1 MMQQALSSHVQTLL
15 QAKGSLEEERETTAR
30 HLSAACSERDKF
42 ATALKEQSRLLES
55 LTSELELLRTKPK
68 HIFGNDYIGEHT
80 GIEPNGKERT
90 YRIEMMESP
99 ALKPNSTVGALE
111 VSCNSTLA
119 EEAADDCEPT
129 VDGSARSD
137 ADGSGGKLARPEAK
151 ASKETIYTSK
161 MSDGAR
167 TRRILRPLPA
177 KGSRPLPAKGSG
189 LRKSLP
195 SVPKGS
201 EVITVIDRDVVAESG
216 VGNDEKEA
224 MKTEETRDNAY
235 GCKQFRRSVDSLD
248 DCASGMEQSYD
259 VGVCNKIGI
268 VERASAMPSDN
279 VDHDCSDLP
288 VTEVL
293 NHASCEVREE
303 RDLSELGLS
312 RFLRWQEKNERF
324 KHLASI
330 VSHVQGKVDDL
341 VGGKSGPAEW
351 RRERPLT
358 IDGDTTK
365 IYEELSSCTRR
376 TARSTPGVSRC
387 SPSKKQQQ
395 PIGHKLP
402 QAGIDPSYLP
412 CRVAAPRVVRH
423 HARDDPA
430 LRPMRCT
437 YRANRSV
444 NQLASQAN
452 AVCAAGHCGRAS
464 GVSKTSQKKTK
475 RTPISPSDRPPWNDD
490 TTVVPSASVNH
501 KKSITSPPRLDI
513 PLLLSEDPRL
523 HEKMDAMQHQLC
535 SHLDGM
541 KRETQQGSYHTSA
554 RRSQKESTL
563 ISPLTSR
570 LEYDM
575 PTPRIGSESALT
587 SASNAN
593 RPLSPCPTRRGRRNS
608 PTVGSRGGVAW
619 WCEATSAQAALKS
632 WADNDEH
639 DESSWSGSDATLS
652 TLLPPIMQVQPD
664 NGGEQDDEIEVHAYT
679 ERMLPRLEA
688 LQDLLFK
695 DYATLVRFDAS
706 VQTASGLGHDDPFS
720 VDVKCL
726 ASGDVQKVCSDIE
739 NARATDAMAGA
750 ENQST
755 MKLAAAVSDMAAPC
769 KVGGREGSPRAQEE
783 PQPLHLVW
791 THMIPPSPL
800 VCEANA
806 SRNCD
811 LRAGESGDEEESFLD
826 TQSSNSDSVGWRDL
840 SGHRS
845 H

>member
-1 MMQQALSSHVQTLL
+1 MQQALSSHVQTLL
-15 QAKGSLEEERETTAR
+15 QAKGSLEEERETIAR
-30 HLSAACSERDKF
+30 RLSAACSERDKF

-55 LTSELELLRTKPK
+55 LTSELELLRTKPEE
-68 HIFGNDYIGEHT
+68 IFGNDYIDEHT

-111 VSCNSTLA
+111 VSCNSALT
-119 EEAADDCEPT
+119 EEAADDCEPA
-129 VDGSARSD
+129 VNGSACRD

-151 ASKETIYTSK
+151 ASKETRYTSK

-167 TRRILRPLPA
+167 PKRILRPLPA
-177 KGSRPLPAKGSG
+177 KGSG
-189 LRKSLP
+189 LKKSLP

-201 EVITVIDRDVVAESG
+201 ELIAVIDRDMVTEFG

-224 MKTEETRDNAY
+224 MKLEETRDNAY
-235 GCKQFRRSVDSLD
+235 GDKEFRRSVDSLD

-259 VGVCNKIGI
+259 GCVCNNIGI
-268 VERASAMPSDN
+268 VERASALALDN

-293 NHASCEVREE
+293 NHAPGEVREA
-303 RDLSELGLS
+303 RDLSEPGLS
-312 RFLRWQEKNERF
+312 RFLRWQEKNERY
-324 KHLASI
+324 KNLASI

-341 VGGKSGPAEW
+341 VGGKSGPTEW

-358 IDGDTTK
+358 IDGDTPTIFK
-365 IYEELSSCTRR
+365 DVSSCTNR

-395 PIGHKLP
+395 PIEHKLL
-402 QAGIDPSYLP
+402 QAGVNPSYLP

-452 AVCAAGHCGRAS
+452 AVGAAGHCGRAS
-464 GVSKTSQKKTK
+464 GLSKTSQRKTK

-490 TTVVPSASVNH
+490 TTVVPSTSVNQ

-541 KRETQQGSYHTSA
+541 KRGTQQGSYHTSA
-554 RRSQKESTL
+554 RRSERESTL

-570 LEYDM
+570 LEYKM
-575 PTPRIGSESALT
+575 PTPRVSSESAELT
-587 SASNAN
+587 SARNAN
-593 RPLSPCPTRRGRRNS
+593 RRLSPCPALRGRQHS
-608 PTVGSRGGVAW
+608 VTVGSRGGVAW

-639 DESSWSGSDATLS
+639 YESSWSGSDTTLS
-652 TLLPPIMQVQPD
+652 TLLPPVMQVQPD
-664 NGGEQDDEIEVHAYT
+664 NCGEQDDEIEVHAYT

-695 DYATLVRFDAS
+695 DYATLVRLDAS
-706 VQTASGLGHDDPFS
+706 VQTASGFFNHDPFS
-720 VDVKCL
+720 ADAKCL

-739 NARATDAMAGA
+739 NARATAAMAGA

-755 MKLAAAVSDMAAPC
+755 MKLAAEASDMAAPC
-769 KVGGREGSPRAQEE
+769 TVGGREGSPPALEE

-811 LRAGESGDEEESFLD
+811 LRAGESGDEEESSFD